1 MVIYNYIFDKRCN
14 KMTNYKSSTELKS
27 LKTQIVKLTAE
38 SEVMGKEVS
47 EKQAELAKIR
57 NKLNAI
63 QTQYNTLL
71 EEQTEKEPIVSEHA
85 IIRYL
90 ERVKGIEIDPIVTE
104 IMDANT
110 KAAIK
115 FMKNGKINR
124 DTYTIVIRN
133 SVVVSIT

>member
-1 MVIYNYIFDKRCN
+1 
-14 KMTNYKSSTELKS
+14 MTNYKSSTELKS